1 MSRAK
6 FTDRIAAKDVLKM
19 PQEYRQLLVRLL
31 TIQADCEIGGPKAY
45 GARWCFDAPTVDDM
59 IRVTGIIRQELEHF
73 RSFNELLRE
82 LGEDRSD
89 LLWRPSAERSVDAFR
104 AADSAQWADVAAFC
118 CLIDRVGQFQVNEM
132 VESSFLPL
140 DNILPQISQ
149 EEEGH
154 TRYGTRRLG
163 ELAANP
169 QTKPEA
175 QAAVDRW
182 YPRALDMFGRSG
194 SARAER
200 YLDWGL
206 KKRLNEEARRDYID
220 EVRAVIQGM
229 GLVVP
234 DEGFDRRYL

>member
-1 MSRAK
+1 MSRAN
-6 FTDRIAAKDVLKM
+6 FTDRITARDVPKM
-19 PQEYRQLLVRLL
+19 PSEYQELLIRLL
-31 TIQADCEIGGPKAY
+31 TIQADCEVGGPKAY

-82 LGEDRSD
+82 LGEDRTD
-89 LLWRPSAERSVDAFR
+89 LLWRPSADRYVDAFR
-104 AADSAQWADVAAFC
+104 AADAAHWADVVAFC
-118 CLIDRVGQFQVNEM
+118 CLIDRVGQFQVNAM

-140 DNILPQISQ
+140 DDVLPQIIQ

-154 TRYGTRRLG
+154 TRYGTRCLAA
-163 ELAANP
+163 LAANP
-169 QTKPEA
+169 ATKPEA
-175 QAAVDRW
+175 QAAVIRW

-200 YLDWGL
+200 YIEWGL
-206 KKRLNEEARRDYID
+206 KQRLNEEARRDYIN
-220 EVRAVIQGM
+220 EVRPVLEGM

-234 DEGFDRRYL
+234 DEGFDRRYV